1 MHAVVVETNKVG
13 SRVFIT
19 VRNGAAISITR
30 SIELRACGGDG

>member
-13 SRVFIT
+13 SRVFT

-30 SIELRACGGDG
+30 SIELRACRGDG